1 MRHIVAATPA
11 VLATIAPAGFDPGGA
26 TAYKGRMRFGVIG
39 DIHGFWDERDTA
51 FFNAAG
57 YDMLLFVGDF
67 ARTTHSR
74 PVARRLSGLTTPAW
88 AIPGN
93 HDGVT
98 LAQLLAEIRNRPQL
112 ARLGAIGMGRRVR
125 RMARAMAPVRL
136 GGYTL
141 ETLSDDLGLLIA
153 RPHAMGPDR
162 FYYRSY
168 LQRRF
173 GVSDFE
179 SSAARLAR
187 LIDAAPRDLV
197 ILAHNG
203 PSGLGDDPTAPF
215 GCDFKPDLGDF
226 GDPDLRAAIEHA
238 RRSGR
243 RVRAVLAG
251 HMHHRS
257 RHSGAWRRTWIQ
269 EAETL
274 MLNCARVPRIEAD
287 GGRRHHIALTVTAD
301 TLAAETVFVD
311 AAGNVL
317 EQTPI
322 EYSLAS
328 DDALKP

>member
-1 MRHIVAATPA
+1 
-11 VLATIAPAGFDPGGA
+11 
-26 TAYKGRMRFGVIG
+26 MRFGVIG

-67 ARTTHSR
+67 AHVTGSR
-74 PVARRLSGLTTPAW
+74 PVARRLAGLTTPAW

-98 LAQLLAEIRNRPQL
+98 LPQLLAEIRDRPSM

-125 RMARAMAPVRL
+125 RMAQAMAPVRL

-187 LIDAAPRDLV
+187 LIDAAPRDLIV
-197 ILAHNG
+197 LAHNG
-203 PSGLGDDPTAPF
+203 PSGLGDEATAPF

-226 GDPDLRAAIEHA
+226 GDPDLRAAIAHA
-238 RRSGR
+238 RASGR
-243 RVRAVLAG
+243 RVRTVLAG

-257 RHSGAWRRTWIQ
+257 KHSGAWRRTHLR

-287 GGRRHHIALTVTAD
+287 GARRHHVALTVTPEA
-301 TLAAETVFVD
+301 LEAETVFVD
-311 AAGNVL
+311 AAGDVV
-317 EQTPI
+317 ERTPI
-322 EYSLAS
+322 EPPAAS
-328 DDALKP
+328 NDASPL